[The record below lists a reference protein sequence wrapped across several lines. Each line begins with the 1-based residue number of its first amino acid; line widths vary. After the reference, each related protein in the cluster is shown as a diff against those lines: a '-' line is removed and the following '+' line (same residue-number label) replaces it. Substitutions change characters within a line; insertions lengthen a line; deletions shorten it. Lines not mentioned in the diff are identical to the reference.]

1 MNSVVGSYPGA
12 TSGGIIAR
20 NERIRTV
27 AFQNIKKNKNR
38 ISIGEDTAPQRRQ
51 QNRGILTS
59 PGVEGVLE
67 GEIGQNEG
75 ILDHL

>member
-27 AFQNIKKNKNR
+27 AFQNIKKNR
-38 ISIGEDTAPQRRQ
+38 ISIDEDTAPQRRQ